1 MTIAPRYGTGSLADL
16 FPSLLG
22 CFGVPGEHDRLGLG
36 LDVTRVCVLLVDGL
50 GADALAEHPE
60 AAPFLSALSPH
71 HLTAGFPTTTATSLS
86 SLGTGLPPGEHG
98 IVGYLL
104 RLPEYD
110 RIFDPL
116 GWRLHG
122 THRVGDLLDRLPPE
136 KFQPHPTV
144 FEQAAAQGISVTHM
158 APRQL
163 GGSGL
168 TRTALRGADFRP
180 NTSVG
185 DLVAGIADALCA
197 APRALV
203 YAYHADLDTTGHVRG
218 PSTRSWS
225 LELSHVDRIAA
236 DIAAQLPPDAA
247 LIVTS
252 DHGMVELDRR
262 IDYDTDDALRAG
274 VHALGGE
281 ARARHVYTVDGATA
295 DVRAAWTQL
304 LGPDFAVLTRAEA
317 IEHGWF
323 GPRVRAH
330 IAERIGDLVVVALGT
345 GGITRSTVEPVQSAL
360 IGQHGSLTPAEMNV
374 PLCVFTP

>member
-1 MTIAPRYGTGSLADL
+1 MIAPRYGTGSLTDL
-16 FPSLLG
+16 LPSLLG
-22 CFGVPGEHDRLGLG
+22 CFDVPGEHDRLGLA
-36 LDVTRVCVLLVDGL
+36 LDITRVCVLLVDGL
-50 GADALAEHPE
+50 GADALAAHPE
-60 AAPFLSALSPH
+60 AAPFLTGTAPRR
-71 HLTAGFPTTTATSLS
+71 LTAGFPTTTATSLS
-86 SLGTGLPPGEHG
+86 SFGTGLPPGEHG
-98 IVGYLL
+98 IIGYLL

-122 THRVGDLLDRLPPE
+122 THRKGELLEQLPPE

-144 FEQAAAQGISVTHM
+144 FERAAAQGISVTHV

-163 GGSGL
+163 AGSGL
-168 TRTALRGADFRP
+168 TRLALRGAVFRP
-180 NTSVG
+180 NTSIG
-185 DLVAGIADALCA
+185 DLVAGITDALCS
-197 APRALV
+197 APRTLV

-218 PSTRSWS
+218 PSARSWL
-225 LELSHVDRIAA
+225 LELGHVDRIAA

-262 IDYDTDDALRAG
+262 IDYDTHDDLRAG

-281 ARARHVYTVDGATA
+281 ARARHVYTVEGATT

-304 LGPDFAVLTRAEA
+304 LGPDFLVLTRAEA
-317 IEHGWF
+317 IERGWF
-323 GPRVRAH
+323 GPRVHPH
-330 IAERIGDLVVVALGT
+330 IVERIGDLVVVALGA
-345 GGITRSTVEPVQSAL
+345 GGITRSTVEPVQSTL
-360 IGQHGSLTPAEMNV
+360 VGQHGSLTSAEMNV